1 MIYIKYFGPLADEL
15 GTHAEALPWD
25 QGGDTEAL
33 LALLRGRNSH
43 WAHALASDKIF
54 KLVVQ
59 KQICNDVVNIPD
71 GAEVGI
77 LPPVTG
83 G

>member
-1 MIYIKYFGPLADEL
+1 MIYIKYFGPLASEL
-15 GTHAEALPWD
+15 GTHAEILSWD
-25 QGGDTEAL
+25 QGGDTETL

-43 WAHALASDKIF
+43 WARALGSDKIF

-59 KQICNDVVNIPD
+59 KQICHDVVHIPD

>member
-1 MIYIKYFGPLADEL
+1 MIYIKYFGPLASEL
-15 GTHAEALPWD
+15 GTSAETLPWD
-25 QGGDTEAL
+25 KGGDTETL
-33 LALLRGRNSH
+33 LHTLRARNSR
-43 WAHALASDKIF
+43 WQNALADEKIF
-54 KLVVQ
+54 KFVVE
-59 KQICNDVVNIPD
+59 KQICHQTTAIPD